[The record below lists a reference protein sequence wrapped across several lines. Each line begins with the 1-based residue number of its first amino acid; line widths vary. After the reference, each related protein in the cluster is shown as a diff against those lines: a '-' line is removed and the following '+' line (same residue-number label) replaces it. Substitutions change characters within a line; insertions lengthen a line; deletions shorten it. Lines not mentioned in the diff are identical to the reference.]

1 MFGLIGTKKGMTRVF
16 KEDGASIPVTVIE
29 ICKSKIVQR
38 KTLEKDGYYGIQVN
52 YGSKKKVSKSLEKKF
67 KGNDVSNGYLT
78 EFNLTEEEFNKLSEV
93 NELSVD
99 FFDES
104 LKVDVS
110 GVSKGKGFAG
120 VVKRH
125 NFKTQDA
132 THGNSLSHRA
142 PGSIGQCQFPGRVFK
157 GKKMAGQYGNKQ
169 ITVQNLEI
177 EKIDIDDSLILVQG
191 SIPGSIGS
199 FVRITPSI
207 KGGVTLSLEP
217 KLPETE
223 EPIEDTATKEDP
235 VEKIAEEAP
244 VEEAPAEEAAPVISD
259 VEKSPASIVSDF
271 EKSQLKEDLPSF
283 RPGDTVSVSVK
294 VKDGQRT
301 RLQAFEGVVMSVR
314 NSGLNSS
321 FIVRK
326 ISSGIGVERTFQLHS
341 PLIDS
346 ISVKRKGD
354 VRKAKL
360 FYLRERSGKSARIKE
375 RLD

>member
-38 KTLEKDGYYGIQVN
+38 KTLDKDGYFGIQVN

-67 KGNDVSNGYLT
+67 KDNDASNGYLT
-78 EFNLTEEEFNKLSEV
+78 EFNLTEEEFNKLAEV
-93 NELSVD
+93 SELSID
-99 FFDES
+99 FFDER

-132 THGNSLSHRA
+132 THGNSLAHRA

-177 EKIDIDDSLILVQG
+177 EKIDVEDSLMLIQG
-191 SIPGSIGS
+191 SVPGSIGS

-207 KGGVTLSLEP
+207 KGGITLSLEP
-217 KLPETE
+217 KLPQIDEAPEEEVVEASTKQAPVEEVATE
-223 EPIEDTATKEDP
+223 EAP
-235 VEKIAEEAP
+235 VEEVATEEAPVEEVATEEAP
-244 VEEAPAEEAAPVISD
+244 VEEA
-259 VEKSPASIVSDF
+259 
-271 EKSQLKEDLPSF
+271 KED
-283 RPGDTVSVSVK
+283 K
-294 VKDGQRT
+294 
-301 RLQAFEGVVMSVR
+301 
-314 NSGLNSS
+314 
-321 FIVRK
+321 
-326 ISSGIGVERTFQLHS
+326 
-341 PLIDS
+341 
-346 ISVKRKGD
+346 
-354 VRKAKL
+354 
-360 FYLRERSGKSARIKE
+360 
-375 RLD
+375 